1 MRMATKMI
9 EIILILIGCAAISM
23 FIIFGFEMYK
33 MVQEFIKL
41 DKKSKEYQIKN
52 AIPIL
57 IVFAIFL
64 SIITKYIFKI
74 IADNALY

>member
-1 MRMATKMI
+1 MI
-9 EIILILIGCAAISM
+9 EIILILFGCAAISM

-64 SIITKYIFKI
+64 LIITKYIFKI
-74 IADNALY
+74 IADNSLY